1 MNKFDANALA
11 KLYGIEIDDVEAGKG
26 GIFYSDDQ
34 GNNIQIDDLFE
45 GEEFMSSFESLRLNQ
60 CDMYTEYSDITT
72 LMVVAA

>member
-1 MNKFDANALA
+1 MNKFDANTLA

-34 GNNIQIDDLFE
+34 GNHVQIDDLFE
-45 GEEFMSSFESLRLNQ
+45 GEEVMSSFESLRLNQ
-60 CDMYTEYSDITT
+60 CDMYTAYSDITT